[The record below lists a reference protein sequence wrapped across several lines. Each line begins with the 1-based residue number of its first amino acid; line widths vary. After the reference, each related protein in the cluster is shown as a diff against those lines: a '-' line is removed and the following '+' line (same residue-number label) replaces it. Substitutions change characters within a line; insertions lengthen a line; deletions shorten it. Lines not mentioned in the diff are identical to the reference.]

1 MASHGNSL
9 VPKVSIK
16 GFHSVTPMRI
26 TEPRQTRRVLSRDL
40 VGPEMFQRCFNMV
53 QCYMKGEDSGWVV
66 AGWIKESLG
75 RALLEQ
81 PMISGRLQKRDRND
95 GELEIVSNDSGI
107 RIIEATIQTTLS
119 EFLDLKQRE
128 EAEAQLVFWNDID
141 EHNPQFS
148 PLFYVQVTNF
158 QCGGYSIGIS
168 CSILLVDFFLRTE
181 FIKTWASI
189 HNNIVDH
196 NNERKL
202 PLFYLP
208 GVNGTTDSSPNLFS
222 ASTPNKNESKTMV
235 FKINAESKNMEIE
248 WCQQIALACV
258 EDAENGLGS
267 EMGAEFCLFVNE
279 SFEVIKVES
288 CSKHGMLKPKLKA
301 NMEVIYA
308 NWDDLGTNDVS
319 FRLGNKPVHVSHWFR
334 SILGGVVVVIP
345 SPEEEQGA
353 YTVNIFVTV
362 PNEKF

>member
-148 PLFYVQVTNF
+148 PLFYVQ
-158 QCGGYSIGIS
+158 
-168 CSILLVDFFLRTE
+168 

-196 NNERKL
+196 NSERKL

-208 GVNGTTDSSPNLFS
+208 GFNGTTDSSPDLFS

-308 NWDDLGTNDVS
+308 NWDDLGTKIS

>member
-1 MASHGNSL
+1 
-9 VPKVSIK
+9 
-16 GFHSVTPMRI
+16 MRI
-26 TEPRQTRRVLSRDL
+26 TESVTGSCWSGDV
-40 VGPEMFQRCFNMV
+40 PE
-53 QCYMKGEDSGWVV
+53 GGL
-66 AGWIKESLG
+66 ESLG

-81 PMISGRLQKRDRND
+81 PIISGRLQKRDRND

-107 RIIEATIQTTLS
+107 RIIEAMIQTTFS

-128 EAEAQLVFWNDID
+128 EAEAQLIFWNDID

-168 CSILLVDFFLRTE
+168 CSILLVDLFLRTE
-181 FIKTWASI
+181 FLETWASI
-189 HNNIVDH
+189 HINIVDH
-196 NNERKL
+196 NNEPKL

-208 GVNGTTDSSPNLFS
+208 GFS
-222 ASTPNKNESKTMV
+222 DTRLLPQFNQRN
-235 FKINAESKNMEIE
+235 KNMEIE
-248 WCQQIALACV
+248 SLACV

-319 FRLGNKPVHVSHWFR
+319 FRLGNKPVHVSLWFR

>member
-1 MASHGNSL
+1 MANHDNSL

-16 GFHSVTPMRI
+16 GFQSVTPMRI
-26 TEPRQTRRVLSRDL
+26 TES
-40 VGPEMFQRCFNMV
+40 
-53 QCYMKGEDSGWVV
+53 GEDSGWVV
-66 AGWIKESLG
+66 VGWIKESLG

-81 PMISGRLQKRDRND
+81 PTISGRLQKRDRND
-95 GELEIVSNDSGI
+95 SELEI
-107 RIIEATIQTTLS
+107 IQTTLS
-119 EFLDLKQRE
+119 EFLDLKQME
-128 EAEAQLVFWNDID
+128 EAEAQLIFWNDIG
-141 EHNPQFS
+141 EHNLQFS
-148 PLFYVQVTNF
+148 PLFYVQMTNF
-158 QCGGYSIGIS
+158 QCGRYSIGIS

-181 FIKTWASI
+181 FLNTWASI
-189 HNNIVDH
+189 HSNSVDH

-208 GVNGTTDSSPNLFS
+208 GVNGTTDSSPNLIS
-222 ASTPNKNESKTMV
+222 SSTLNKNESKTMV
-235 FKINAESKNMEIE
+235 FKINAESENMEIE
-248 WCQQIALACV
+248 WCRKIALAYNNLHASDPIGTTLACV

-279 SFEVIKVES
+279 SFES
-288 CSKHGMLKPKLKA
+288 SST
-301 NMEVIYA
+301 

-319 FRLGNKPVHVSHWFR
+319 FRLGNKPVHFSHWFR

-345 SPEEEQGA
+345 LLEEEQGA

>member
-119 EFLDLKQRE
+119 EFLDLKQGKR
-128 EAEAQLVFWNDID
+128 LKLSLFFGTISMNII
-141 EHNPQFS
+141 HSS
-148 PLFYVQVTNF
+148 PH
-158 QCGGYSIGIS
+158 YSM
-168 CSILLVDFFLRTE
+168 FRTE

-248 WCQQIALACV
+248 WFQQIALACV

-362 PNEKF
+362 LNEKF